1 MPAVKTPTFELG
13 YRRTPAGKARGLA
26 EQPAGFRPFISPNYR
41 AVANRATQLN
51 DVQKGMFTPDYL
63 FFADTRGPDVNPLHC
78 DVCKAIAIHEASHDE
93 D

>member
-1 MPAVKTPTFELG
+1 MPTVQTPTFQLG

-26 EQPAGFRPFISPNYR
+26 EQPAGFRPLVTRDYR
-41 AVANRATQLN
+41 AVATRATQLN
-51 DVQKGMFTPDYL
+51 DVQKSMVAPDYL
-63 FFADTRGPDVNPLHC
+63 FFADTVGPDVKPLHC